1 MELTV
6 EKLRIDPETV
16 SRKLEGF
23 IQTGLG
29 NFNREGA
36 VIGLSG
42 GLDSSVVLALAVAA
56 LGPDRVLGLIMPER
70 DSNPQSETDA
80 RQQAETLGVR
90 VERVDL
96 TPILEEMGIYRH
108 IPRNFFASRKIAGPA
123 IKASYKLYTTL
134 TGERPILKGLEG
146 SSSAIIRRA
155 NAYYRMKHR
164 LRMVEMYSF
173 AEHENRLV
181 VGTANKTEMLT
192 GFFVKYGDSAAD
204 IMPLQPLYKT
214 QVKQLAG
221 FLEVPRKI
229 IDKAPSPDLIPGITD
244 EFALGISYEKLD
256 LILLGLEK
264 KLEVKEIAGIGVKVK
279 TIEYVKELTKR
290 SGHMRGL
297 PLAPPFKLK
306 PRYQDEDNSLF

>member
-1 MELTV
+1 MKLTLDQ
-6 EKLRIDPETV
+6 LRIDPEAV
-16 SRKLEGF
+16 SQKLQGF
-23 IQTGLG
+23 IQTSLG
-29 NFNREGA
+29 DFNREGA

-56 LGPDRVLGLIMPER
+56 LGPDKVLGLIMPER
-70 DSNPQSETDA
+70 DSSPQSEIDA
-80 RQQAETLGVR
+80 SQQAETLGVR

-108 IPRNFFASRKIAGPA
+108 IPRNFFASQKIAGPA
-123 IKASYKLYTTL
+123 IKASYKLYTAL

-164 LRMVEMYSF
+164 LRMVELYSF

-221 FLEVPRKI
+221 FLEVPQKI

-256 LILLGLEK
+256 LILLGLDR
-264 KLEVKEIAGIGVKVK
+264 KLEVKEIAGIGVKAK
-279 TIEYVKELTKR
+279 TIEYVKELIKR

-297 PLAPPFKLK
+297 PLAP
-306 PRYQDEDNSLF
+306 NSS